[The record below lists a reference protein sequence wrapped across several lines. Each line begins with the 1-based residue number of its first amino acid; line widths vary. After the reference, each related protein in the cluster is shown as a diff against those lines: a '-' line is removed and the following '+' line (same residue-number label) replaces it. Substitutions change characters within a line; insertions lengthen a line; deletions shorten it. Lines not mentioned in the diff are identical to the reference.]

1 MPLTHHLFLELVAGY
16 RSAARP
22 TAIFVLL
29 WLSNY
34 GYGYV
39 YFYWSGVSLVQ
50 ELTLCIWKCVCE
62 MFPIK
67 GLSKNHRVKVEG
79 GVLCHAAAIEVTKN
93 IAYSSTFAI
102 KQSQIQYQNHFQ
114 VIQILLFLYI
124 RKVQKGRTISNH
136 QSYGY
141 VWSLYVSSTAIYLKA
156 VFLT

>member
-1 MPLTHHLFLELVAGY
+1 
-16 RSAARP
+16 
-22 TAIFVLL
+22 
-29 WLSNY
+29 
-34 GYGYV
+34 
-39 YFYWSGVSLVQ
+39 
-50 ELTLCIWKCVCE
+50 

-136 QSYGY
+136 QSYVRMIPLRLVYCNLPKGRFFNLIVEKIWLQKFADYSPIGY
-141 VWSLYVSSTAIYLKA
+141 VMFPNEKA
-156 VFLT
+156 